1 MKKRLSLLTIFM
13 LMLLVSFSGAA
24 IGKDNSK
31 RITLTKENPIKI
43 NEEAGSVSFL
53 AEVNGKYFY
62 QPTRHCAVFKG
73 GKNGDKS
80 VFRTFADHK
89 TFYESL
95 MKLGFKPGNNMTL
108 ENKEKTFVE
117 GDVLNVTVTWDG
129 ANKEYSLDEVI
140 KESNGKPIV
149 MRFGGNLSR
158 AVKINTGC
166 LLCLDSCPV
175 GIVSNASYTYG
186 SVEKRNEVT
195 FMGKKDVLPT
205 DGTLVMLTVQR
216 KK

>member
-1 MKKRLSLLTIFM
+1 MKKRLNSLVMVVVF
-13 LMLLVSFSGAA
+13 LMIALSGVAV
-24 IGKDNSK
+24 GKDNSK

-62 QPTRHCAVFKG
+62 QPTRHGAVFKG

-95 MKLGFKPGNNMTL
+95 MKLGFEPGDNMTL
-108 ENKEKTFVE
+108 ENKEKTFVQ
-117 GDVLNVTVTWDG
+117 GDVLDVTVTWDG

-140 KESNGKPIV
+140 KDSNGKPIV
-149 MRFGGNLSR
+149 MRFGGNLLN
-158 AVKINTGC
+158 AVKLNTGC

-186 SVEKRNEVT
+186 SVEKRAEVAFT
-195 FMGKKDVLPT
+195 GKKDVLLFDATPAA
-205 DGTLVMLTVQR
+205 GTSYLIN
-216 KK
+216 